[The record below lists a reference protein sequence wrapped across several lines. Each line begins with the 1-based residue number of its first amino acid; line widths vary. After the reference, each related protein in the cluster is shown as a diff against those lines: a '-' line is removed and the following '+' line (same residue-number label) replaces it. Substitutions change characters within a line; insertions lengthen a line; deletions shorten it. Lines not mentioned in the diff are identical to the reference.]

1 MANNNLP
8 IHTPKE
14 RAAIRAAAQERK
26 EQILQEAIRNG
37 ASVNYTDCHLTQEEW
52 ETHIMY
58 GIGGTCIIDTTLPKD
73 ITKCLNRGWKITAIT
88 YYTDNNQVA
97 GLVCEGKTNDVS
109 IRKIK

>member
-8 IHTPKE
+8 IHTPEE

-58 GIGGTCIIDTTLPKD
+58 GIGDTCIIDTTLPKD

-88 YYTDNNQVA
+88 YYADNNQVA